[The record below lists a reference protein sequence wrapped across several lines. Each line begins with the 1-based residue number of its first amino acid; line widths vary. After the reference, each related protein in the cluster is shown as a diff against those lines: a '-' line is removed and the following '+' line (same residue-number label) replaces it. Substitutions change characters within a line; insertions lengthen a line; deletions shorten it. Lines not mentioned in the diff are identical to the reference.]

1 MCNAMDI
8 GDLQDRRLSAEEL
21 GQRLQKQELDETFE
35 KLNIHMERCEWAHTV
50 EFEIEDPDDRT
61 EMVVEA
67 VVQCYDHLESQY
79 RKIKV
84 LLPSY
89 PVINEMLFMM
99 AMRDTT
105 LAKIEIFD
113 GLLYSKA
120 TIRATVPMSGVQ
132 DEYERLLSQPAMREA
147 ENI

>member
-1 MCNAMDI
+1 MMGNAMDI

-35 KLNIHMERCEWAHTV
+35 KLNIHMERREWAHTV

-89 PVINEMLFMM
+89 PVISEKWFMM
-99 AMRDTT
+99 AMRDAT

-120 TIRATVPMSGVQ
+120 TIRATVPMSSVQ
-132 DEYERLLSQPAMREA
+132 DEYERLLIVA
-147 ENI
+147 ENV

>member
-1 MCNAMDI
+1 MDYKQRRRELNEVFDKINA
-8 GDLQDRRLSAEEL
+8 
-21 GQRLQKQELDETFE
+21 
-35 KLNIHMERCEWAHTV
+35 HMLEHCKWQHEI
-50 EFEIEDPDDRT
+50 EFEIEDPNDRT

-99 AMRDTT
+99 AMRDAT